1 MTKVIGRKFSLGIG
15 KETVRGTSVAAAFW
29 IPKTD
34 VSVDD
39 RINYA
44 VHDASIGVIE
54 DSIGQDITGKYSEI
68 SIGGNVYDKSF
79 GLLLLA
85 TFGTETSQ
93 TLVETGV
100 YDHLFNVA
108 QTSQHTSLTIAC
120 ADPNGG
126 TGLRY
131 TLGMIEQLTMEFE
144 VGKYFTYSADLRAN
158 ANTATAN
165 TASFTAENLFR
176 PQDGTIKLATNLAG
190 LGAASPISIKKGS
203 ITIKKNLEDDF
214 IIGNVAA
221 ADRLNKE
228 FSVEGS
234 LELFYDDRTMI
245 DTYMLADLAQA
256 MRIDFQNLGTLIGA
270 TKSPELVFD
279 MGKVKMQEVSRKI
292 DNSGIISQTVKFKAF
307 YSIADTSMIKAT
319 IRNTQSAAY

>member
-1 MTKVIGRKFSLGIG
+1 MTKVIGRKFSVGIG
-15 KETVRGTSVAAAFW
+15 KESSRGTAVAASFW

-44 VHDASIGVIE
+44 INDSSIGVIE
-54 DSIGQDITGKYSEI
+54 DSIGQDVVGKYSEV
-68 SIGGNVYDKSF
+68 SIGGNIYDKSF

-108 QTSQHTSLTIAC
+108 ATSQHTSLTIAC

-131 TLGMIEQLTMEFE
+131 TLGMVDQLEISFE
-144 VGKYFTYSADLRAN
+144 IGNYLKYQVDMRAN
-158 ANTATAN
+158 ANVATAN

-176 PQDGTIKLATNLAG
+176 PQDGTVKFATNLAG
-190 LGAASPISIKKGS
+190 LGAAAAIAIKKGS

-214 IIGNVAA
+214 IIGNVVA

-228 FSVEGS
+228 FVVEGM
-234 LELFYDDRTMI
+234 LELLYDDRTMV
-245 DTYMLADLAQA
+245 DTYMLADLQQA

-270 TKSPELVFD
+270 TKSPQLVFD
-279 MGKVKMQEVSRKI
+279 MGKVKIQEVSRKI
-292 DNSGIISQTVKFKAF
+292 DNGNIISQTVKFKAF
-307 YSIADTSMIKAT
+307 YSIADSMMIKAT

>member
-1 MTKVIGRKFSLGIG
+1 MTKVIGRKFSVGIG
-15 KETVRGTSVAAAFW
+15 KETTRGTSVAAAFW
-29 IPKTD
+29 VPKTD

-44 VHDASIGVIE
+44 IEDSSIGVIE
-54 DSIGQDITGKYSEI
+54 DSIDQDITSKYSEI
-68 SIGGNVYDKSF
+68 SIGGIVYEKSF

-108 QTSQHTSLTIAC
+108 ETSQHTSLTVAA

-131 TLGMIEQLTMEFE
+131 TLCMVEQLQMQFE
-144 VGKYFTYSADLRAN
+144 IGKYYTYSVDMRGNVN
-158 ANTATAN
+158 AATAN

-176 PQDGTIKLATNLAG
+176 PQDGTVKFATNLAG
-190 LGAASPISIKKGS
+190 LTAASAISVKKGS
-203 ITIKKNLEDDF
+203 LSIKKNLEDDF
-214 IIGNVAA
+214 VIGNVAA

-228 FSVEGS
+228 FSVEGT
-234 LELFYDDRTMI
+234 LELFYDDRTQI
-245 DTYMLADLAQA
+245 DTNMLGDVAQA
-256 MRIDFQNLGTLIGA
+256 MRIDFQNTSVLIGA
-270 TKSPELVFD
+270 TKSPQLVFD
-279 MGKVKMQEVSRKI
+279 MGKVKIQEVSRKI
-292 DNSGIISQTVKFKAF
+292 DNAGIISQTLKFKAY
-307 YSIADTSMIKAT
+307 YSIADSMMIKAT

>member
-1 MTKVIGRKFSLGIG
+1 MTKVIGRKFSVGIG
-15 KETVRGTSVAAAFW
+15 KETARGTAVAASFW
-29 IPKTD
+29 IPKIE

-39 RINYA
+39 RINYTIN
-44 VHDASIGVIE
+44 DSSIGVIE
-54 DSIGQDITGKYSEI
+54 DSIGQDITGKYSEV

-79 GLLLLA
+79 GLILLA

-93 TLVETGV
+93 TLVETLV

-108 QTSQHTSLTIAC
+108 ATSQHTSLTVAC
-120 ADPNGG
+120 VDPNGG

-131 TLGMIEQLTMEFE
+131 ALAMIEQLEMSFE
-144 VGKYFTYSADLRAN
+144 VGKYYTYTVDMRAN

-176 PQDGTIKLATNLAG
+176 PQDGTVKFASSLAG
-190 LGAASPISIKKGS
+190 LGAASAISIKRGS

-214 IIGNVAA
+214 VIGNVAA

-228 FSVEGS
+228 FAVEGS
-234 LELFYDDRTMI
+234 LELFYDDRTQI
-245 DTYMLADLAQA
+245 DTNMLGDVAQA
-256 MRIDFQNLGTLIGA
+256 MRIDFQNTSVLIGA
-270 TKSPELVFD
+270 TKSPQLVFD
-279 MGKVKMQEVSRKI
+279 MAKVKIQEVSRKI
-292 DNSGIISQTVKFKAF
+292 DNAGIISQTIKFKAF

>member
-1 MTKVIGRKFSLGIG
+1 MTKVIGRKFSVGIG
-15 KETVRGTSVAAAFW
+15 KESSRGTAVAASFW

-34 VSVDD
+34 VAVDD
-39 RINYA
+39 RINFA
-44 VHDASIGVIE
+44 IEDVSIGVIE
-54 DSIGQDITGKYSEI
+54 DAIDQDVTGKFSEI
-68 SIGGNVYDKSF
+68 TVGGNVYEKSF
-79 GLLLLA
+79 GLILLA

-108 QTSQHTSLTIAC
+108 ATSQHTSLTVAV

-131 TLGMIEQLTMEFE
+131 ALCMVDQLELSFE
-144 VGKYFTYSADLRAN
+144 INNYLKYQVDMRGN

-176 PQDGTIKLATNLAG
+176 PQDGTVKLATNLAG
-190 LGAASPISIKKGS
+190 LNAASAIAIKKGS
-203 ITIKKNLEDDF
+203 LTIKKNLEDDF
-214 IIGNVAA
+214 IIGNVVA

-228 FSVEGS
+228 FSVEGM
-234 LELFYDDRTMI
+234 LELIYDDRAMV

-256 MRIDFQNLGTLIGA
+256 MRIDFENTSTLIGA
-270 TKSPELVFD
+270 TKGPKLTID
-279 MGKVKMQEVSRKI
+279 MAKVKMQEVSRKI
-292 DNSGIISQTVKFKAF
+292 DNSGIIMQTVKFKAY
-307 YSIADTSMIKAT
+307 YSISDTSMIKAT
-319 IRNTQSAAY
+319 LRNTQSAAY

>member
-1 MTKVIGRKFSLGIG
+1 MTKVIGRRFSVGIG
-15 KETVRGTSVAAAFW
+15 KETTRGTSVAAAFW
-29 IPKTD
+29 IPKTE

-44 VHDASIGVIE
+44 VEDSSIGVIE
-54 DSIGQDITGKYSEI
+54 DSIDQDITQKYSEV
-68 SIGGNVYDKSF
+68 SIGGMVYEKSF

-85 TFGTETSQ
+85 TFGTETSS

-108 QTSQHTSLTIAC
+108 ATSQHTSLTIAC

-131 TLGMIEQLTMEFE
+131 TLGMVDQLELNFE
-144 VGKYFTYSADLRAN
+144 VGAYLTYKVDMRAN
-158 ANTATAN
+158 ANVATAN

-176 PQDGTIKLATNLAG
+176 PQDGTVKFATNLAG
-190 LGAASPISIKKGS
+190 LNAASAIAIKKGS
-203 ITIKKNLEDDF
+203 LTIKKNLEDDF
-214 IIGNVAA
+214 IVGNVVA

-228 FSVEGS
+228 FSVEGT
-234 LELFYDDRTMI
+234 LELTYDDRAMV

-256 MRIDFQNLGTLIGA
+256 IRIDFENTSTLIGA
-270 TKSPELVFD
+270 TKGPKLVFD
-279 MGKVKMQEVSRKI
+279 MGKAKVQEVSRKI
-292 DNSGIISQTVKFKAF
+292 DNAGIIMQTIKFKAF
-307 YSIADTSMIKAT
+307 YSIADSMMIKAT
-319 IRNTQSAAY
+319 LRNTQSATY